1 MIVVKLKGGLGN
13 QFFEYATA
21 RRASFVNHTDLK
33 LDTSSYLPTS
43 GRKYSLQHFKIFGE
57 IATKEA
63 IDWLKPSERK
73 NLRWVI
79 RKILNLFR
87 PYYKRHYIIERRKF
101 LDSFDKNI
109 LKVGKNVYLEGYW
122 HSEKY
127 FKDIEPI
134 LLEELVLKNELSTK
148 AADVAKMISSCNSVS
163 IHVRRG
169 DFVTDKSNNEKYD
182 PCSKEYYESAIKYI
196 ESAFL
201 EPTFFIFSDE
211 IDWVKQN
218 MQSTHSIVYVSD
230 SSIRDYEELVLM
242 ALCKH
247 NIIANSSFSW
257 WGAWLNRNP
266 QKTVIA
272 PKSWFNTPKRSTA
285 DLLPKSWIQL

>member
-13 QFFEYATA
+13 QLFEYATA

-43 GRKYSLQHFKIFGE
+43 GRKYSLQHFKISGE
-57 IATKEA
+57 IATSES
-63 IDWLKPSERK
+63 IDWFKPPIGKSLGGLIRRILK
-73 NLRWVI
+73 
-79 RKILNLFR
+79 LFT
-87 PYYKRHYIIERRKF
+87 PYYKRHYLLERRKF
-101 LDSFDKNI
+101 LDRFDKNI
-109 LKVGKNVYLEGYW
+109 LKVGKDVYLQGYW

-127 FKDIEPI
+127 FEDIKPI
-134 LLEELVLKNELSTK
+134 LLEELVLKNELSQK
-148 AADVAKMISSCNSVS
+148 AADTAKMIISCNSVS

-169 DFVTDKSNNEKYD
+169 DFVTDKLNNEKYD
-182 PCSKEYYESAIKYI
+182 PCSKEYYESAMGYI
-196 ESAFL
+196 ESTYA
-201 EPTFFIFSDE
+201 EPTFFMFSDDILWAKE
-211 IDWVKQN
+211 NIK
-218 MQSTHSIVYVSD
+218 SKRPTVYVSN
-230 SSIRDYEELVLM
+230 SLIEDYEELVLM

-272 PKSWFNTPKRSTA
+272 PKNWFNTPHRITD